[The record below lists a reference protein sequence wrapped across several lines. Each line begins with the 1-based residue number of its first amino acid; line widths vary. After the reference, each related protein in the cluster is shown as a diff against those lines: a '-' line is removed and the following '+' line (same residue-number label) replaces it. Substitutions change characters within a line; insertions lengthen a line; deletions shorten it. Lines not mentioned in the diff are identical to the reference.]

1 MKRKPE
7 RENESFQPTRG
18 VRTLTGNPRSAIL
31 RLSLPMILA
40 MSVQTLYNFVD
51 AIWVAGI
58 GADALAAVGFFFPF
72 HFMIM
77 AIASGIGVGGGS
89 AVSRYIGALDRGGA
103 QKIAAHSHVLVLLI
117 GTAVTVPTFFWAPQI
132 FAVLGAG
139 PVVPLAT
146 AYGRVMFA
154 ATLVVFFAHVSMALL
169 RAEGDVKRAM
179 TAMLLGAGL
188 NIILDPLFIYGLRMG
203 VAGAAWAT
211 VISMSLTALLLCRW
225 ICFHKDMWIT
235 VTLKKFRFQ
244 RNALKDIFTVGFP
257 SAIQHMAMSLS
268 MLILN
273 MVAVIAGGTD
283 GVAVFSTGWR
293 VATFAT
299 LPLLG
304 IATAVTSVTAAAYGG
319 KDFSRLDN
327 AFQYAVRLGFTIEI
341 VVAAVTFLAA
351 DFIAGWFTFSA
362 SSVHLRPDLVQFLRT
377 MCVFYPSTAFGM
389 LSSAMFQGIGRG
401 MNALAVT
408 VVRTLVLAVPMAWL
422 LAIHLELGL
431 TGLWWGVVVGN
442 ITGAAIAWTWARH
455 SIRTLSSTS
464 PPG

>member
-1 MKRKPE
+1 
-7 RENESFQPTRG
+7 
-18 VRTLTGNPRSAIL
+18 
-31 RLSLPMILA
+31 
-40 MSVQTLYNFVD
+40 
-51 AIWVAGI
+51 
-58 GADALAAVGFFFPF
+58 
-72 HFMIM
+72 
-77 AIASGIGVGGGS
+77 
-89 AVSRYIGALDRGGA
+89 
-103 QKIAAHSHVLVLLI
+103 
-117 GTAVTVPTFFWAPQI
+117 
-132 FAVLGAG
+132 LGAG

-179 TAMLLGAGL
+179 MAMLLGAGL

-211 VISMSLTALLLCRW
+211 VISMSVTALLLCRW

-235 VTLKKFRFQ
+235 VTLKKFRFR

-304 IATAVTSVTAAAYGG
+304 IATAVTSVTGAAYGG
-319 KDFSRLDN
+319 KDYSRLDN
-327 AFQYAVRLGFTIEI
+327 AFQYAVRLGFSIEI
-341 VVAAVTFLAA
+341 VVAAMTFLAA

-362 SSVHLRPDLVQFLRT
+362 SSARLRPDLVVFLRT

-408 VVRTLVLAVPMAWL
+408 VIRTLMLTVPMAWL
-422 LAIHLELGL
+422 LAIRLGLGL
-431 TGLWWGVVVGN
+431 TGLWWGVVIGN

-455 SIRTLSSTS
+455 SIRTLSSLS